1 MLRGRLTYV
10 EAKFFSACITARTN
24 IGQAQTEIDG
34 LLAGFEKAKINYD
47 MLDSCLWGAV
57 SGVTRG
63 VVP

>member
-24 IGQAQTEIDG
+24 IGQTQTEIDG
-34 LLAGFEKAKINYD
+34 LLAGFEKAKVSYD
-47 MLDSCLWGAV
+47 MLDSFLWATV
-57 SGVTRG
+57 SGVTQG